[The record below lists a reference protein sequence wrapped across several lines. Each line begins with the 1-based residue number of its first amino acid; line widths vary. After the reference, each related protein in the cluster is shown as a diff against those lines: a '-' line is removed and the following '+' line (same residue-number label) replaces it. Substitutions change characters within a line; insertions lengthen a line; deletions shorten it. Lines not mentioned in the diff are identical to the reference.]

1 MNYEVDSYVSATKD
15 FPSKEIPLET
25 LDNTYYHFKTDV
37 FKAQMTYS
45 TSQHFAANM
54 VTIDAQRAKEVITMN
69 KKGIKPHAL
78 KEEKVEEKKV
88 IVNDFENVVGQD
100 SLTRFD
106 SDKKRQGGKPN
117 NHRGNFRPQL
127 SKPDPNKTKSD
138 APKMEVSKPK
148 NEHRRPK
155 DNGPRFQKPIKKNTS
170 DQNPNAANV

>member
-1 MNYEVDSYVSATKD
+1 
-15 FPSKEIPLET
+15 
-25 LDNTYYHFKTDV
+25 
-37 FKAQMTYS
+37 
-45 TSQHFAANM
+45 
-54 VTIDAQRAKEVITMN
+54 
-69 KKGIKPHAL
+69 L

-106 SDKKRQGGKPN
+106 SDKKKQVGKPN

-127 SKPDPNKTKSD
+127 SKPDPNKSKSD